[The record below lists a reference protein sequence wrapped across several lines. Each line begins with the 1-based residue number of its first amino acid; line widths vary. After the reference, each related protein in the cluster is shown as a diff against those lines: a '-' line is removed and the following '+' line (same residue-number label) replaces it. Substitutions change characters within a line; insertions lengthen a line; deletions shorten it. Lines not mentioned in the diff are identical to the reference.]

1 MNDKPALRPDLAVGE
16 TLREV
21 ARAILA
27 DARTAIESPDNSD
40 AVAVHQFRRGMKHW
54 RALLRLLDP
63 YLGPESE
70 DLHTTARD
78 IARDLAGARDLQTA
92 LDALDDLK
100 DHDLLKDHDRPLS
113 ERSIKNIRKRI
124 DALRKTGELTA
135 LTADMRLRIAQAL
148 ADADVAVSRW
158 PIQALKF
165 ADVAKQLA
173 ASYRAARR
181 AVPESWS
188 KASPDALHELRK
200 LVVIHRYQIQV
211 VQPLWKR
218 FTKMWIAEAQ
228 RLRERLGQHQDLEV
242 LRKLTEPG
250 QPLAAWRTRLQPS
263 IAARQRRHVA
273 AARRVATR
281 LFVDKP
287 GAFRRRLVVMWKT
300 G

>member
-16 TLREV
+16 ALREV
-21 ARAILA
+21 ARAILT
-27 DARTAIESPDNSD
+27 DARMAIESPDHSD
-40 AVAVHQFRRGMKHW
+40 AVAVHQFRREMKHW

-63 YLGPESE
+63 YLGSESE
-70 DLHTTARD
+70 GLQTTARD
-78 IARDLAGARDLQTA
+78 IARDLGGARDLQTA

-100 DHDLLKDHDRPLS
+100 QHALPLS
-113 ERSIKNIRKRI
+113 ERSVKNLRKRV
-124 DALRKTGELTA
+124 DELRKAGELTA

-148 ADADVAVSRW
+148 GDADIAVARW

-165 ADVAKQLA
+165 VDVAKQLA

-200 LVVIHRYQIQV
+200 FVVIHRYQMQV

-218 FTKMWIAEAQ
+218 FTKMWISEAQ
-228 RLRERLGQHQDLEV
+228 RLRERLGQHHDLEV
-242 LRKLTEPG
+242 LQKLMETG
-250 QPLAAWRTRLQPS
+250 QPLAAWRARLDPP

-273 AARRVATR
+273 AARKVATR

-287 GAFRRRLVVMWKT
+287 SAFRRRLVVMWKT